1 MMFTRPD
8 RPKERGYAS
17 VVLLWLVVALAAMHG
32 AYGAISPS
40 RSLRLL
46 SDHAGTAGQRPGD
59 AAGERLT
66 QTGQQRLVVIADWR
80 GLALKS
86 LLPGG
91 DGGSAIVPSSPWS
104 VLAAVQPC
112 LCDFLPESHW
122 ETPAR
127 AQRARAPPMTA

>member
-1 MMFTRPD
+1 MMFARPD
-8 RPKERGYAS
+8 SPKERGYAS

-46 SDHAGTAGQRPGD
+46 ADHAGMAGQRAGD

-66 QTGQQRLVVIADWR
+66 QSGQQRLFVIADWR

-91 DGGSAIVPSSPWS
+91 DGGSAVVPSSPWS
-104 VLAAVQPC
+104 VLAAAQPC
-112 LCDFLPESHW
+112 LCDSLPESLK
-122 ETPAR
+122 EIPAR
-127 AQRARAPPMTA
+127 AQRARAPPAAA